1 MKVSESKWPRNG
13 SEDEGD
19 FRLCRNLRLF
29 VPAKGVET
37 ATGVDPEFLQNSL
50 SADER
55 NHAFAAALEYHWRV
69 LPSRELHYS
78 PDLGQHEVHDLL
90 PSRSLRRP

>member
-1 MKVSESKWPRNG
+1 MNVSESKWRRNS

-37 ATGVDPEFLQNSL
+37 ATSVDPEFLQNSL

-55 NHAFAAALEYHWRV
+55 NHAFAAAPRV
-69 LPSRELHYS
+69 PLANLTVERASPFPGSRTA
-78 PDLGQHEVHDLL
+78 
-90 PSRSLRRP
+90 

>member
-1 MKVSESKWPRNG
+1 MKVSESKWRRNG
-13 SEDEGD
+13 SGDEGD

-50 SADER
+50 SADKK
-55 NHAFAAALEYHWRV
+55 NHAFAAAPRV
-69 LPSRELHYS
+69 PLA
-78 PDLGQHEVHDLL
+78 
-90 PSRSLRRP
+90 SLTVERASLFPGFRTT